1 MIKIILDFKFT
12 NIRLDTERV
21 VIYDRDGEYYFIN
34 DLDDKY
40 DEVIRMPHYIKDDYL
55 KYTSQILT
63 THIFNKL
70 MMKIIKSPS
79 EKMRNLTTEEYDII
93 TQIKRELKL
102 KEIL

>member
-63 THIFNKL
+63 THIFNKI

-79 EKMRNLTTEEYDII
+79 GKMRNLTTEEYDII

>member
-79 EKMRNLTTEEYDII
+79 GEMRNLTTEEYDII